1 MPPSPG
7 IHPTVRLGHIM
18 RGVLFPLSGLIL
30 YTVFHAAGRVNTT
43 LLVLLVL
50 YTIVWPQAAWLLAS
64 RSRDTKTGELRN
76 LLLDGLFI
84 GFWIGAMHFSIWPA
98 LMLASGI
105 VAGLLSVGGVGVAV
119 AGMALLVAGAVGV
132 GASTGFAVQLNTSP
146 LAMAMCTTGILIYII
161 TFGYHSHVQSKRLVR
176 NRKQLEARHA
186 EIHETSR
193 LLQEAKDEA
202 ERANQAKGMFLA
214 NMSHELR
221 TPLNTIIG
229 YSEMLIDEAGDAE
242 DEAMVPDLQTI
253 RLAGK
258 HLLGLINDVL
268 DLSKIDAGKMEL
280 APEAVAVEALI
291 DETAATARPLIERNG
306 NRLHLVLEDVPGII
320 VVDATKLRQVLLN
333 LLSNAAKFTKDGEI
347 TVRISGAAAADQIQ
361 FSVTDT
367 GIGMTEE
374 QLGRI
379 FQPFVQAESSTSA
392 KYGGTGLG
400 LTLSRRFC
408 QLMGGDLSVVSEAG
422 IGSTF
427 TVTLPAGAMMAEPD
441 QDAVSPGAGAGADG
455 VSAEGPPP
463 ILVVED
469 DLASLEML
477 CRWLEGEDLP
487 IARAMDGAQAL
498 RMAQDRLPALVV
510 LDLLLPVM
518 DGFEFLE
525 RLRAHPGGAAVP
537 VVVLTSR
544 DLGEAERARLASAG
558 PILLKGVH
566 LRKDLVDAV
575 QRSLVAPA
583 GSAVAPAGG
592 AVAPAGGAPA

>member
-7 IHPTVRLGHIM
+7 IHPTVRLGHIV

-64 RSRDTKTGELRN
+64 RSRNTKTGELRN

-105 VAGLLSVGGVGVAV
+105 MAGLLSVGGVGVAV

-132 GASTGFAVQLNTSP
+132 GASTGFAVELNTSP
-146 LAMAMCTTGILIYII
+146 LVVAMCATGIVIYIS

-186 EIHETSR
+186 EIHETTR
-193 LLQEAKDEA
+193 LLQEAKEEA

-280 APEAVAVEALI
+280 APEPVAVEALI

-306 NRLHLVLEDVPGII
+306 NRLRLVREDVPGII
-320 VVDATKLRQVLLN
+320 VVDATKVRQVLLN

-347 TVRISGAAAADQIQ
+347 TVKVSHPAAADQIQ

-408 QLMGGDLSVVSEAG
+408 QLMGGDLSVVSEPG
-422 IGSTF
+422 VGSTF
-427 TVTLPAGAMMAEPD
+427 TVTLPAGSMTAEPAR
-441 QDAVSPGAGAGADG
+441 DAEGQRVST
-455 VSAEGPPP
+455 VGPPP

-487 IARAMDGAQAL
+487 LARAMDGAQAL
-498 RMAQDRLPALVV
+498 RMAQDRMPSLVV

-575 QRSLVAPA
+575 QRSLA
-583 GSAVAPAGG
+583 APAGG

>member
-1 MPPSPG
+1 MPSSPG
-7 IHPTVRLGHIM
+7 IHPTVRLGHIV
-18 RGVLFPLSGLIL
+18 RGVMLPFGGLIL
-30 YTVFHAAGRVNTT
+30 YTVFHAAGRVDTS
-43 LLVLLVL
+43 LMVALVL
-50 YTIVWPQAAWLLAS
+50 YGLVWPQVAYLLAI
-64 RSRDTKTGELRN
+64 RSRVTKTGELRN

-84 GFWIGAMHFSIWPA
+84 GCWIGAMHFSIWPTMMMISC
-98 LMLASGI
+98 L
-105 VAGLLSVGGVGVAV
+105 VAGMLSVGGVGVAV
-119 AGMALLVAGAVGV
+119 AGMALLMAGAVGV
-132 GASTGFAVQLNTSP
+132 GAITGFAVELNTSL
-146 LAMAMCTTGILIYII
+146 LAVAMSATGILIYIVV
-161 TFGYHSHVQSKRLVR
+161 FGYHSHVQSKRLVR
-176 NRKQLEARHA
+176 NRRELQARHA
-186 EIHETSR
+186 EINKTSR
-193 LLQEAKDEA
+193 LLQDAKEEA

-229 YSEMLIDEAGDAE
+229 YSEMLIDEAGDAA

-253 RLAGK
+253 RLAGQ

-280 APEAVAVEALI
+280 APEPVAVEALL

-306 NRLHLVLEDVPGII
+306 NRLRLVREEVPGII

-333 LLSNAAKFTKDGEI
+333 LLSNAAKFTSDGEI
-347 TVRISGAAAADQIQ
+347 TVRVSRPAASDQVQ

-408 QLMGGDLSVVSEAG
+408 QLMGGGLSVVSEPG
-422 IGSTF
+422 VGSTF
-427 TVTLPAGAMMAEPD
+427 TVTLPVGSMPAEPARNAAARD
-441 QDAVSPGAGAGADG
+441 PSAQG
-455 VSAEGPPP
+455 VSTEGPPP

-469 DLASLEML
+469 DLASLDML
-477 CRWLEGEDLP
+477 CRWLQGEDLP

-518 DGFEFLE
+518 DGFEFLD

-558 PILLKGVH
+558 AILLKGVH

-575 QRSLVAPA
+575 QRSLAAPA
-583 GSAVAPAGG
+583 GSAPA
-592 AVAPAGGAPA
+592 

>member
-1 MPPSPG
+1 MPSSPG
-7 IHPTVRLGHIM
+7 IHPTVRLGHIT
-18 RGVLFPLSGLIL
+18 RGVLFPMGTLIT
-30 YTVFHAAGRVNTT
+30 YAVFHAAGRVTT
-43 LLVLLVL
+43 SLLVALVL
-50 YTIVWPQAAWLLAS
+50 YGLVWPQVAYLLAS

-84 GFWIGAMHFSIWPA
+84 GCWIGAMHFSIWPA
-98 LMLASGI
+98 LMLTSGI

-119 AGMALLVAGAVGV
+119 AGMAMLGAGALGV
-132 GASTGFAVQLNTSP
+132 GAITGFAVELNTSP
-146 LAMAMCTTGILIYII
+146 LAVAGCATGILIYIS
-161 TFGYHSHVQSKRLVR
+161 TFAYHSHVQSKRLVR
-176 NRKQLEARHA
+176 NRKALQARHA
-186 EIHETSR
+186 EIQETSR
-193 LLQEAKDEA
+193 LLQDAKEEA

-242 DEAMVPDLQTI
+242 EEAMVPDLQTI

-280 APEAVAVEALI
+280 APEPVAVEALL

-306 NRLHLVLEDVPGII
+306 NRLHLVREDVPGII
-320 VVDATKLRQVLLN
+320 VVDSTKLRQVLLN
-333 LLSNAAKFTKDGEI
+333 LLSNAAKFTTDGEI
-347 TVRISGAAAADQIQ
+347 TVRVSRPAASEQVQ

-408 QLMGGDLSVVSEAG
+408 QLMGGDISVVSEPGA
-422 IGSTF
+422 GSTF
-427 TVTLPAGAMMAEPD
+427 TVTLPVGAVVAESD
-441 QDAVSPGAGAGADG
+441 QDEAVPGAAADG

-469 DLASLEML
+469 DPASLDML
-477 CRWLEGEDLP
+477 CRWLENEDLP
-487 IARAMDGAQAL
+487 LARAMDGAQAL
-498 RMAQDRLPALVV
+498 RMAQARLPAVVV
-510 LDLLLPVM
+510 LDLLLPVL

-575 QRSLVAPA
+575 QRALVAPA
-583 GSAVAPAGG
+583 GGVVAPAGG
-592 AVAPAGGAPA
+592 A

>member
-1 MPPSPG
+1 MPSSPG

-30 YTVFHAAGRVNTT
+30 YTVFHAAGRVNST

-50 YTIVWPQAAWLLAS
+50 YTIVWPQAAWLQAS

-84 GFWIGAMHFSIWPA
+84 GCWIGAMHFSIWPA
-98 LMLASGI
+98 LMLTSGI
-105 VAGLLSVGGVGVAV
+105 MAGLLSVGGVGVAA
-119 AGMALLVAGAVGV
+119 AGMALLVAGAMGV

-146 LAMAMCTTGILIYII
+146 LAVAMCTTGILIYIV

-306 NRLHLVLEDVPGII
+306 NRLHLVREDVPGII

-333 LLSNAAKFTKDGEI
+333 LLSNAAKFTKHGEI

-408 QLMGGDLSVVSEAG
+408 QLMGGDLSVVSEPGA
-422 IGSTF
+422 GSTF
-427 TVTLPAGAMMAEPD
+427 TVTLPVGSMPAEPARD
-441 QDAVSPGAGAGADG
+441 AAGQDAADQG

-469 DLASLEML
+469 DLASLDML

-487 IARAMDGAQAL
+487 LARAMDGAQAL

>member
-1 MPPSPG
+1 MPSSPG

-18 RGVLFPLSGLIL
+18 RGVLFPLSSLIL
-30 YTVFHAAGRVNTT
+30 YAVFHAAGRVNTT

-50 YTIVWPQAAWLLAS
+50 YGLVWPQAAYLLAS
-64 RSRDTKTGELRN
+64 RSRVTKNGELRN
-76 LLLDGLFI
+76 LLLDGLFV
-84 GFWIGAMHFSIWPA
+84 GCWIGAMHFSIWPA
-98 LMLASGI
+98 LMLTSGI
-105 VAGLLSVGGVGVAV
+105 LAGLLSVGGVGVAA
-119 AGMALLVAGAVGV
+119 AGLALIVAGALGV
-132 GASTGFAVQLNTSP
+132 GASTGFAVELNTSP
-146 LAMAMCTTGILIYII
+146 VAVAMCATGILIYIS

-176 NRKQLEARHA
+176 NRRELQARHA
-186 EIHETSR
+186 EIHETTR

-242 DEAMVPDLQTI
+242 EEAMVPDLQTI

-280 APEAVAVEALI
+280 APEPVAVEALL

-306 NRLHLVLEDVPGII
+306 NRLRLVREEVPGII
-320 VVDATKLRQVLLN
+320 VVDATKLRQILLN
-333 LLSNAAKFTKDGEI
+333 LLSNAAKFTQDGEI
-347 TVRISGAAAADQIQ
+347 TVRVSRPGGSEQVQ

-374 QLGRI
+374 QLARI

-408 QLMGGDLSVVSEAG
+408 ELMGGDLSVVSEPG
-422 IGSTF
+422 VGSTF
-427 TVTLPAGAMMAEPD
+427 TVTLPVGAMAAEPD
-441 QDAVSPGAGAGADG
+441 HGAEADG

-469 DLASLEML
+469 DPASLDML
-477 CRWLEGEDLP
+477 CRWLENEDLP
-487 IARAMDGAQAL
+487 LARAMDGAQAL
-498 RMAQDRLPALVV
+498 RMAQARLPAVVV

-518 DGFEFLE
+518 DGFEFLD
-525 RLRAHPGGAAVP
+525 RLRALPGGAAVP

-566 LRKDLVDAV
+566 LRKDLVAAV

-583 GSAVAPAGG
+583 VGE
-592 AVAPAGGAPA
+592 VAPAGGAPA

>member
-1 MPPSPG
+1 MPSSPG
-7 IHPTVRLGHIM
+7 IHPTVRLGHLM
-18 RGVLFPLSGLIL
+18 RGVLFPMSSLIL
-30 YTVFHAAGRVNTT
+30 YTVFHAAGRVTPS
-43 LLVLLVL
+43 LLVVLVL
-50 YTIVWPQAAWLLAS
+50 YGIVWPQAAWLLAI
-64 RSRDTKTGELRN
+64 RSRNTKAGELRN
-76 LLLDGLFI
+76 LLLDGLII

-98 LMLASGI
+98 LMLTSGI
-105 VAGLLSVGGVGVAV
+105 LAGLLSVGGVGVAV
-119 AGMALLVAGAVGV
+119 AGMALLGAGALGV
-132 GASTGFAVQLNTSP
+132 GATTGFAVELNTSP
-146 LAMAMCTTGILIYII
+146 LVVVMSATGILIYLS

-176 NRKQLEARHA
+176 NRKELQARHA

-193 LLQEAKDEA
+193 LLREAKEEA
-202 ERANQAKGMFLA
+202 ESANQAKGMFLA

-242 DEAMVPDLQTI
+242 EEAMVPDLQTI

-280 APEAVAVEALI
+280 APEPVAVEALM

-306 NRLHLVLEDVPGII
+306 NRLRLVREDVPGII

-347 TVRISGAAAADQIQ
+347 TVGVSRSAAADQVQ
-361 FSVTDT
+361 FSVADT

-408 QLMGGDLSVVSEAG
+408 ELMGGSLSVVSTPGA
-422 IGSTF
+422 GSTF
-427 TVTLPAGAMMAEPD
+427 TVTLPVGTMPAEPA
-441 QDAVSPGAGAGADG
+441 QDAPDHGEADHGVSP
-455 VSAEGPPP
+455 EGPPP

-469 DLASLEML
+469 DPASLDML
-477 CRWLEGEDLP
+477 CRWLENQDLP
-487 IARAMDGAQAL
+487 LARAMDGAQAW
-498 RMAQDRLPALVV
+498 RMAQARLPAVVV

-518 DGFEFLE
+518 DGFEFLD

-583 GSAVAPAGG
+583 G
-592 AVAPAGGAPA
+592 GAPA

>member
-7 IHPTVRLGHIM
+7 IHPTVRLGHLM
-18 RGVLFPLSGLIL
+18 RGVLFPMCSLIL
-30 YTVFHAAGRVNTT
+30 YAVFHAAGRVNTT

-50 YTIVWPQAAWLLAS
+50 YGLVWPQVAYLLAS
-64 RSRDTKTGELRN
+64 RSRVTKTGELRN

-84 GFWIGAMHFSIWPA
+84 GCWIGAMHFSIWPA
-98 LMLASGI
+98 LMLTSGI
-105 VAGLLSVGGVGVAV
+105 LAGLLSVGGVGVAV
-119 AGMALLVAGAVGV
+119 AGMALLGAGALGV
-132 GASTGFAVQLNTSP
+132 GASTGFAVELNTSP
-146 LAMAMCTTGILIYII
+146 VAVAMCATGILIYII

-176 NRKQLEARHA
+176 NRKELQARHA
-186 EIHETSR
+186 EIHETTR
-193 LLQEAKDEA
+193 LLREAKEEA
-202 ERANQAKGMFLA
+202 ESANQAKGMFLA

-268 DLSKIDAGKMEL
+268 DLSKIDAGKMDL
-280 APEAVAVEALI
+280 VPEPVAVEALI
-291 DETAATARPLIERNG
+291 DETAATTRPLMERNG
-306 NRLHLVLEDVPGII
+306 NRLRLVCDDVPEIM
-320 VVDATKLRQVLLN
+320 VVDATKLRQILLN
-333 LLSNAAKFTKDGEI
+333 LLSNAAKFTRDGEI
-347 TVRISGAAAADQIQ
+347 TVSVSRPAGSEHVQ
-361 FSVTDT
+361 FSVADT

-408 QLMGGDLSVVSEAG
+408 ELMEGDLSVVSEPG
-422 IGSTF
+422 VGSTF
-427 TVTLPAGAMMAEPD
+427 TVTLPVGTMTADPAQDAAAQSAGAN
-441 QDAVSPGAGAGADG
+441 G
-455 VSAEGPPP
+455 VPAEGPPP

-469 DLASLEML
+469 DPASLDML
-477 CRWLEGEDLP
+477 CRWLEREDLP
-487 IARAMDGAQAL
+487 LARAMDGAQAL
-498 RMAQDRLPALVV
+498 RMAQARLPAVVV

-518 DGFEFLE
+518 DGFEFLD

-566 LRKDLVDAV
+566 LREDLVDAV
-575 QRSLVAPA
+575 QRSLAA
-583 GSAVAPAGG
+583 AAVGAVTPPVG